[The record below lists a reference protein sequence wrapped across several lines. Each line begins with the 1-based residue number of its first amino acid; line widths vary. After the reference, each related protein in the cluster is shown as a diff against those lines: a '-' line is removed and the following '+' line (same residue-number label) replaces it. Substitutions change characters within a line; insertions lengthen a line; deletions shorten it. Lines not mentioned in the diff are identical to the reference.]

1 MDPADA
7 RFQAFGPDHLAWL
20 VVCLVGCAGAVWLGR
35 RLRARGVEPS
45 FRRAVAVLLVVT
57 TVPLQVLQLL
67 PGDFR
72 LGTSLPLQICDLAWM
87 LAAWALWTGRRR
99 PAQVLLLWGV
109 TLVPQA
115 VLTPALVETFPDPR
129 YLMFWSMHLLTIWSA
144 VHLGATGQGRPSWR
158 GLRVAVAATLAWVVS
173 VMVLNAAIGT
183 NYGYL
188 NGKPSGGSLLDL
200 LGPWPAY
207 VVAEVGVVLVVW
219 TVVTAAVAGC
229 RPRGGRVPEGAAVVP
244 HPR

>member
-1 MDPADA
+1 MDSP
-7 RFQAFGPDHLAWL
+7 RFEAFGPDHLVWL
-20 VVCLVGCAGAVWLGR
+20 VLCLLGCVGAVWLGR
-35 RLRARGVEPS
+35 RLRSRGVEPS
-45 FRRAVAVLLVVT
+45 FRRVVAVVLVVV

-67 PGDFR
+67 PRDFR

-144 VHLGATGQGRPSWR
+144 VYLGATGQGRPTWP
-158 GLRVAVAATLAWVVS
+158 GLRTAVLATLLWVGA
-173 VMVLNAAIGT
+173 VMTVNALSGT

-207 VVAEVGVVLVVW
+207 VVAEVGVVLAVWVVI
-219 TVVTAAVAGC
+219 TLVVTGVPRLGRDPGAVRRWGSH
-229 RPRGGRVPEGAAVVP
+229 E
-244 HPR
+244 

>member
-1 MDPADA
+1 MESP
-7 RFQAFGPDHLAWL
+7 RFEAFGPDHLVWIVL
-20 VVCLVGCAGAVWLGR
+20 CLLGCGGAAWLGR
-35 RLRARGVEPS
+35 RLRSQGVEPS
-45 FRRAVAVLLVVT
+45 FRRGVAVVLVAV

-87 LAAWALWTGRRR
+87 LAAWALWTGRCR

-144 VHLGATGQGRPSWR
+144 VYLGATGQGRPTWA
-158 GLRVAVAATLAWVVS
+158 GLRTAVAATLLWVG
-173 VMVLNAAIGT
+173 VLMTFNALSGT

-200 LGPWPAY
+200 LGPWPTY
-207 VVAEVGVVLVVW
+207 VVAEIGVVLAVW
-219 TVVTAAVAGC
+219 GVITVAVTGLPRLGRDAGAV
-229 RPRGGRVPEGAAVVP
+229 GGWARHE
-244 HPR
+244 